1 MKKIISTICA
11 VLLLLSVLP
20 IGVLAVERET
30 KEFEG
35 KTYINVNSKAV
46 IDEIVAEMIEN
57 RSDFTY
63 VYYID
68 GQQDWEERY
77 PMNVLNFT
85 TIKSSAIHDYWSYS
99 VNSVGSSIYPIYTDS
114 GFTEESYGYI
124 EVRYLDNKEELANA
138 DAIIDKKLSEIA
150 SMSRYEKIKYI
161 ADLVC
166 ASTEYGS
173 VQLPGG
179 GYDAING
186 VYDVLTGVR
195 TNTVC
200 TSYALTFQR
209 FMERAKIPCFMTSN
223 DNHIWNMVELDG
235 KWYGVDCTND
245 IGAAIDPA
253 SFLMGSDSLAR
264 YPKGKLDP
272 VGTFAKQYPISK
284 TDYGDKAPV
293 SSKPEVN
300 SKPAVSSTPAISS
313 KPTPSSKVEDNSS
326 EVISSEMAS
335 SEIEQSSPSVPAVEE
350 IKAELSETTSVKAEL
365 FKSAAELKVPLVLAA
380 ENYSWSFD
388 LSDADDT
395 AAKDFDAAI
404 YAGQDMEKEQ
414 IKVIEKAA
422 KTDLVYP
429 FSFAHHGQ
437 LPAKATVS
445 IRIADEYANKT
456 VDVYSLN
463 ENNEPIL
470 ELTTTVSSDAVLK
483 FETSHCSLWYIS
495 EAQVKEKGSTM
506 LWLWIAIAVAA
517 LAAAAFVTVI
527 VVKRV
532 KSK

>member
-1 MKKIISTICA
+1 MFSI
-11 VLLLLSVLP
+11 LP
-20 IGVLAVERET
+20 LGVLAAERET

-35 KTYINVNSKAV
+35 KTYINVNSKSV
-46 IDEIVAEMIEN
+46 IDEIVAEMIKN

-99 VNSVGSSIYPIYTDS
+99 VNSVGASIYPVYTDT
-114 GFTEESYGYI
+114 GFTEESYGFI
-124 EVRYLDNKEELANA
+124 EVRYLDTKEELAQA

-150 SMSRYEKIKYI
+150 SYSTYDKIKYI
-161 ADLVC
+161 ADFVC
-166 ASTEYGS
+166 SCTEYGS
-173 VQLPGG
+173 VQMEGG

-209 FMERAKIPCFMTSN
+209 FMERAGIPAYMTSN
-223 DNHIWNMVELDG
+223 DNHIWNMIELDG
-235 KWYGVDCTND
+235 LWYGVDCTSD
-245 IGAAIDPA
+245 IGNAIDPA

-264 YPKGKLDP
+264 YPKGALDP
-272 VGTFAKQYPISK
+272 VGTFAKEHTISK
-284 TDYGDKAPV
+284 TDYGVKAPVSTKPAV
-293 SSKPEVN
+293 SSKPE
-300 SKPAVSSTPAISS
+300 TSS
-313 KPTPSSKVEDNSS
+313 KPTPSSKVEQNSS
-326 EVISSEMAS
+326 EVISSEIS
-335 SEIEQSSPSVPAVEE
+335 SVETEDVSSAVSKPEQ

-365 FKSAAELKVPLVLAA
+365 FKSAAELKVPLVLTA

-388 LSDADDT
+388 LSGTDGT
-395 AAKDFDAAI
+395 AVEDFDAAVF
-404 YAGQDMEKEQ
+404 AGEEMEKEQ
-414 IKVIEKAA
+414 IEIIEKAA
-422 KTDLVYP
+422 KTDSVYP

-445 IRIADEYANKT
+445 IRIADEYANKM

-463 ENNEPIL
+463 ENNEPVL
-470 ELTTTVSSDAVLK
+470 ELTTTVSSNAVLK

-495 EAQVKEKGSTM
+495 EAQAKENGSTM
-506 LWLWIAIAVAA
+506 LWLWIVIAVAA